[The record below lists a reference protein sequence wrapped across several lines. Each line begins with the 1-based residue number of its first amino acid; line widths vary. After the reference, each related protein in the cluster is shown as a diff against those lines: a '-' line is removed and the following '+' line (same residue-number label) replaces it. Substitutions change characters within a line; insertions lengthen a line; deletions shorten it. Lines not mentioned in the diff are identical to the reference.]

1 MTRTKVHTPAH
12 GQGAYSSS
20 GLQGSSSKLRSSGP
34 RGMCAHPYV
43 GPRPM
48 CICGCLV
55 GSAQTQLIPTFLP
68 GCLVRDEVCIM
79 AELCAP
85 VVSFSVW
92 DRVLCSSC
100 GLSAGLLAGLLAGLP
115 GLTSLGWPLS
125 AGLSRRA
132 SPGGPLPAGLSGW
145 PLLASLALGLS

>member
-1 MTRTKVHTPAH
+1 
-12 GQGAYSSS
+12 
-20 GLQGSSSKLRSSGP
+20 
-34 RGMCAHPYV
+34 
-43 GPRPM
+43 
-48 CICGCLV
+48 
-55 GSAQTQLIPTFLP
+55 
-68 GCLVRDEVCIM
+68 M